1 MKEPSADLLNRAFN
15 YDRKSQLELYKL
27 CFPILVAIARRY
39 RTNEEDHVTLV
50 NNAFIKI
57 IQNLDKY
64 KDAYFF
70 SWIKRIMTN
79 EVIDDYR
86 RNKKYNTLFVHDALI
101 ESNDSV
107 VSATEYEINDA
118 FLQKIMLELPE
129 STRIV
134 FNLFAIDGY
143 SHKEIGEQLGISE
156 QTSKWH
162 TKMARKKL
170 KELFKLEL
178 EHETR

>member
-1 MKEPSADLLNRAFN
+1 MQEPSADLLTKAFN
-15 YDRKSQLELYKL
+15 YDRKSQLDLYKI
-27 CFPILVAIARRY
+27 CYPVLVSVARRY
-39 RTNEEDHVTLV
+39 RNNEEDHLTLV

-86 RNKKYNTLFVHDALI
+86 RNKKYNTLFQHDALI
-101 ESNDSV
+101 ESNDAV
-107 VSATEYEINDA
+107 IPEVEFTINEA
-118 FLQKIMLELPE
+118 YLNKLMLQLPE
-129 STRIV
+129 STRVV
-134 FNLFAIDGY
+134 FNLFVVDGY
-143 SHKEIGEQLGISE
+143 SHREIGEQLGISE

-162 TKMARKKL
+162 TKIARKKL
-170 KELFKLEL
+170 KELLKLEL
-178 EHETR
+178 SYEAR